1 MYIVYIFI
9 LLLYICKGSFSLLCF
24 NCSST
29 YRDTPGCA
37 GDFAKPFIGF
47 NSTRYLLINC
57 TGDNTMCFVRSW
69 TARARHA
76 WIVQRGCYE
85 TSKDD
90 FFPRTMTIPTRAMAC
105 KHERLP
111 DAEYKVCFCQADWC
125 NTGTTTY
132 GFQIALSISIVSLLI
147 YYTSIKEQP

>member
-1 MYIVYIFI
+1 
-9 LLLYICKGSFSLLCF
+9 
-24 NCSST
+24 
-29 YRDTPGCA
+29 
-37 GDFAKPFIGF
+37 
-47 NSTRYLLINC
+47 
-57 TGDNTMCFVRSW
+57 MCFVRSW

-125 NTGTTTY
+125 NTGASTY
-132 GFQIALSISIVSLLI
+132 GFQIAFSISMVSLLI